1 MSNLIEDKILG
12 TLKHVKTVADQIMLR
27 EAVEILESSFYRR
40 DGQKTEKILSENLSE
55 NLYQSVQKI
64 VSDPE
69 LQLENNFREYL
80 AGLKDRLQ
88 NMKVIQFEVVF
99 EPGENLI
106 AEIGGWIERE
116 LGENI
121 IVDFYLNPSIVG
133 GAVIIYEGEY
143 FNFILSAIL
152 ERNFERSWQE
162 VTRERTL

>member
-1 MSNLIEDKILG
+1 MSSLIEDKIVE
-12 TLKHVKTVADQIMLR
+12 TLKQVRTVADQIMMR

-40 DGQKTEKILSENLSE
+40 DGQRTEKILSKNLSE

-80 AGLKDRLQ
+80 AGLEDRLQ
-88 NMKVIQFEVVF
+88 NTKIIRFEVAF
-99 EPGENLI
+99 EPDENLI

-121 IVDFYLNPSIVG
+121 IMDFYLSPSIVG

-162 VTRERTL
+162 VTKE